1 MDLSEQLG
9 LHGEL
14 DIETLKVIK
23 DHKDQIDIHKHVK
36 EHMIWYYFSQQEWT
50 DV

>member
-36 EHMIWYYFSQQEWT
+36 EHMIWYYFSQQE
-50 DV
+50 